1 MTDVGLLHRL
11 RSATAT
17 RAVELLGAFC
27 PGAPDEAV
35 AERLVQLS
43 PARLHALLAKAYQL
57 GHAAAETQRRLVAL
71 IRESARD
78 MEGTSAE
85 AVAEALL
92 LAAAALRRVRAR
104 HEELFDADADA
115 AAAFS
120 RVLLDLAGLADRLC
134 PGVAVEDG
142 VEEF

>member
-17 RAVELLGAFC
+17 RAVELLGANC

-35 AERLVQLS
+35 AER
-43 PARLHALLAKAYQL
+43 
-57 GHAAAETQRRLVAL
+57 
-71 IRESARD
+71 
-78 MEGTSAE
+78 
-85 AVAEALL
+85 
-92 LAAAALRRVRAR
+92 
-104 HEELFDADADA
+104 LFDADADA